1 VHLRYTEQNHCQVY
15 CSKLIAN
22 TMNAD
27 RGRLEEE
34 FQKLKE
40 LKKKTERY
48 AVEAKRETI
57 VLHIASID

>member
-1 VHLRYTEQNHCQVY
+1 
-15 CSKLIAN
+15 
-22 TMNAD
+22 MNAD